1 MESNQQLTA
10 YWSQL
15 VVVRSVVQKKTHKS
29 CGVYDVLNTTRTVT
43 NLSLNNQNRL
53 FSCLGIALFIGFLLF
68 HPIKMNVVN
77 PEACN
82 NKRRERRALKKMLRG
97 ASIGEKTILI
107 RHLLTYLSE
116 IPFREV
122 NFYTEVDS
130 FTWW

>member
-1 MESNQQLTA
+1 
-10 YWSQL
+10 
-15 VVVRSVVQKKTHKS
+15 
-29 CGVYDVLNTTRTVT
+29 
-43 NLSLNNQNRL
+43 
-53 FSCLGIALFIGFLLF
+53 
-68 HPIKMNVVN
+68 MNVVN